1 MLIVGCGLEC
11 LWRARRRLLGAGRLR
26 HQGQLASYNSS
37 GRAVTMELARDM
49 RSKQTF
55 VMKYVEKYAPSNFT
69 PHTGPRHTCKRL
81 STLIR

>member
-1 MLIVGCGLEC
+1 M
-11 LWRARRRLLGAGRLR
+11 
-26 HQGQLASYNSS
+26 
-37 GRAVTMELARDM
+37 TMELARDM